1 MVAQGAMTGVDDVFG
16 LHIWSQMPVG
26 TASCRVGSSFAS
38 ADIFSVDFK
47 GRGGHGAMPNACIDA
62 AVIASSFVMNLQT
75 IVSRGD
81 RSFRSSSCH
90 DWTDGCGDPF

>member
-38 ADIFSVDFK
+38 ADIFF
-47 GRGGHGAMPNACIDA
+47 C
-62 AVIASSFVMNLQT
+62 
-75 IVSRGD
+75 
-81 RSFRSSSCH
+81 
-90 DWTDGCGDPF
+90 